1 MCACLPIF
9 TSFYPPF
16 TIYTLTTEKWL
27 VSNVIIFF
35 FYPKIGRFK
44 MIIIIWLKMW
54 IITMRDCYPQ
64 KKRRKN
70 PQIHNAII
78 YAYSLSLILI
88 ALSSG
93 IGIGRTLA
101 IAIVAN
107 KGTTT
112 ESRKSDIRNNV
123 HNNGRRHANL
133 HAGMCMPSSAQAQ
146 YI

>member
-1 MCACLPIF
+1 
-9 TSFYPPF
+9 
-16 TIYTLTTEKWL
+16 
-27 VSNVIIFF
+27 
-35 FYPKIGRFK
+35 
-44 MIIIIWLKMW
+44 
-54 IITMRDCYPQ
+54 MRDCYPQ